1 MTQPVRDSARQE
13 RLYKMYKTFFDKAEQ
28 ERRWNPLRDVPYDKI
43 NRDVPEEL
51 VTVAETFCCVESYL
65 PDYVS
70 KGINIVRPYF
80 GQAWFSANWAYE
92 ESKHSVALLEY
103 LLQSGR
109 RTPEYMFDLQ
119 SQLMSL
125 DWKLPFDTSRQMTI
139 YGCFQE
145 MATFVIY
152 VKQEQR
158 AKELGDECL
167 ATIFRLNARDEI
179 AHCRF
184 YEDVVKV
191 LLEEDRLA
199 TLRDI
204 GLVAKQFQMPGVGIV
219 PNYEERVKVMR
230 EEGKVDRAVF
240 LQKVFF
246 PVLKYLEVTRQ
257 ELQDAVW
264 SEKQERRASA
274 LGESAATHSSARAT
288 DTAP

>member
-1 MTQPVRDSARQE
+1 MSEAPMKDSARQE
-13 RLYKMYKTFFDKAEQ
+13 RLYNMYKVFFDKAEQ
-28 ERRWNPLRDVPYDKI
+28 ERRWNPLRDVPYEKI
-43 NRDVPEEL
+43 NRDAPESL
-51 VTVAETFCCVESYL
+51 ITVAETFCCVESYL

-70 KGINIVRPYF
+70 KGINVVRPYF

-92 ESKHSVALLEY
+92 ESKHSVALMEY
-103 LLQSGR
+103 LLRSGR
-109 RTPEYMFDLQ
+109 RTPTEMFDLQ
-119 SQLMSL
+119 SQLMQVE
-125 DWKLPFDTSRQMTI
+125 WKMPFDTARQMTI

-152 VKQEQR
+152 VKQEQT
-158 AKELGDECL
+158 AKAAGDDCL

-191 LLEEDRLA
+191 LLEEDRAA

-204 GLVAKQFQMPGVGIV
+204 AHVSRKFEMPGVGIV

-230 EEGKVDRAVF
+230 EEGKVDRSVF

-246 PVLKYLEVTRQ
+246 PVLKYLEVSRQ
-257 ELQDAVW
+257 DLQEATT
-264 SEKQERRASA
+264 SEKEERRHC
-274 LGESAATHSSARAT
+274 AAE
-288 DTAP
+288 

>member
-1 MTQPVRDSARQE
+1 MQPPNDSARQE
-13 RLYKMYKTFFDKAEQ
+13 RLYGLYKVFFDKAEE
-28 ERRWNPLRDVPYDKI
+28 ERRWNPFRDVPYDKI
-43 NRDVPEEL
+43 NPDAPEHL

-103 LLQSGR
+103 LLRSGR

-119 SQLMSL
+119 SKLMSL
-125 DWKLPFDTSRQMTI
+125 DWALPFSTSRQMTI

-152 VKQEQR
+152 VRQEQR

-167 ATIFRLNARDEI
+167 STIFRLNARDEI

-191 LLEEDRLA
+191 LLEEDRQG
-199 TLRDI
+199 TLLDI
-204 GLVAKQFQMPGVGIV
+204 ALVAKRFQMPGVGIV
-219 PNYEERVKVMR
+219 PDYEERVKVMR

-246 PVLKYLEVTRQ
+246 PVLKYLDVTRH
-257 ELQDAVW
+257 ELQDAIW
-264 SEKQERRASA
+264 SEKQERRV
-274 LGESAATHSSARAT
+274 SAAE
-288 DTAP
+288 